1 MNTLWMVVIAVLV
14 IYVAYS
20 YARRVDRNV
29 IRADAKRA
37 TPAKMYMDGVD
48 FMPTSKNVLYGY
60 HFKSIAA
67 AGPIVGPITAA
78 NIWGWGPSLLWL
90 VIGVSLIGWA
100 SDYSAI
106 MVAVRNDG
114 NSLSAISHKLIAPRT
129 RRILFVFIFFYLM
142 LLAGAFVGIL
152 AAILSARPD
161 VPFGIIMLALM
172 GLLAGQMM
180 YRWKMDLFLVTA
192 IVVVA
197 TIAAMALGPWGQH
210 KDDKGKLVQGPIG
223 SAIVSLNASVDNL
236 SGKQP
241 LMSLADPTNADPRI
255 PVPGPDGKR
264 PTTAAYDA
272 ATSQVKT
279 LPNYLLWMAFLFVF
293 SYCGANMPIWRFAQP
308 VNYIGFWI
316 MLITI
321 VLSAV
326 GMFVAPLTG
335 VKDLAGNAIGAFSL
349 TAVKDLGFAWPLAGK
364 AWQPLWPMLFVT
376 IACGAISGW
385 HALVGSV
392 GTARQLEYETDCLPV
407 GAGSMLGEYSLAL
420 LSLTAVSIAGVGGG
434 GGRFAAGVGKLIFA
448 GTFGII
454 PEVLG
459 TALGFGAFVMIVLTV
474 TQLVFRVMRVTLAEW
489 MGDTVPLFRNMHVVQ
504 HHLDGAHGRA
514 RPHGDVG
521 LSLADVRRLEPAHG
535 RALAPRRDR
544 VAEVRGKEPELRAL
558 PDALHV
564 LHDARRDVRHG
575 TQPLRDHRREPRHE
589 RAPGGGRVGHD
600 HRRRPAAR
608 GFARHRVGWPEG
620 LPQVFRAAPGEAGDR
635 LARRASACASGQR
648 LAALSQLAER
658 ADRPEE
664 PRGVAGR
671 RGKVHVELEVRLVAP
686 HGEPAH
692 RHPRRS
698 APPARGR
705 RPARGLRRS
714 A

>member
-1 MNTLWMVVIAVLV
+1 MNTLWIVLIAAIVIFT
-14 IYVAYS
+14 AYS
-20 YARRVDRNV
+20 YARRVDRSV
-29 IRADAKRA
+29 IQSDAKRA

-78 NIWGWGPSLLWL
+78 NIWGWFPSLIWL
-90 VIGVSLIGWA
+90 VVGVTLVGWA

-161 VPFGIIMLALM
+161 VPVGIITLALM

-180 YRWKMDLFLVTA
+180 YRWKMDLILVTV
-192 IVVVA
+192 ITVA
-197 TIAAMALGPWGQH
+197 ATLLAMALGPYGQTRNE
-210 KDDKGKLVQGPIG
+210 KGALVQGPVG
-223 SAIVSLNASVDNL
+223 AAVVSVNSSIDEM

-241 LMSLADPTNADPRI
+241 LMSIVDPTNADPRV
-255 PVPGPDGKR
+255 PAPGPDGKR
-264 PTTAAYDA
+264 PTTAVYDA
-272 ATSQVKT
+272 ATGLVRT
-279 LPNYLLWMAFLFVF
+279 MPNYLLWMLFLFVF

-335 VKDLAGNAIGAFSL
+335 VVDSAGKTIGAFALAS
-349 TAVKDLGFAWPLAGK
+349 VKDLGFSAPAAGK

-385 HALVGSV
+385 HALVGSI
-392 GTARQLEYETDCLPV
+392 GTARQLEYETDGLPV
-407 GAGSMLGEYSLAL
+407 GAGSMLGEYSLAM
-420 LSLTAVSIAGVGGG
+420 LSLTAVSIAGAGGG
-434 GGRFAAGVGKLIFA
+434 GGRFAAGVGKLIYA
-448 GTFGII
+448 GTFGAI
-454 PEVLG
+454 PEIYG

-474 TQLVFRVMRVTLAEW
+474 TQLVFRVMRVTLSEW
-489 MGDTVPLFRNMHVVQ
+489 LGDTVPVFRNMHVASIISMVLTAALVLTGTWVYLWQ
-504 HHLDGAHGRA
+504 MFGASNQ
-514 RPHGDVG
+514 
-521 LSLADVRRLEPAHG
+521 LM
-535 RALAPRRDR
+535 
-544 VAEVRGKEPELRAL
+544 
-558 PDALHV
+558 
-564 LHDARRDVRHG
+564 
-575 TQPLRDHRREPRHE
+575 
-589 RAPGGGRVGHD
+589 
-600 HRRRPAAR
+600 
-608 GFARHRVGWPEG
+608 
-620 LPQVFRAAPGEAGDR
+620 
-635 LARRASACASGQR
+635 
-648 LAALSQLAER
+648 AALSLLVVTVWLKSEKRNPSYALYPMLFMYFTTLFATVVTAR
-658 ADRPEE
+658 NLYVTIASNPNMSGL
-664 PRGVAGR
+664 PVAGAWAMII
-671 RGKVHVELEVRLVAP
+671 VAALLLVAALVI
-686 HGEPAH
+686 GWDGLKAYQKYSALPA
-692 RHPRRS
+692 
-698 APPARGR
+698 APKPAT
-705 RPARGLRRS
+705 AK

>member
-1 MNTLWMVVIAVLV
+1 MNTLWIVLIAAIV
-14 IYVAYS
+14 IYTAYN

-29 IRADAKRA
+29 IRSDPKRA

-78 NIWGWGPSLLWL
+78 NIWGWFPSLLWL
-90 VIGVSLIGWA
+90 VIGVTLVGWA

-129 RRILFVFIFFYLM
+129 RKILFVFIFFYLM

-161 VPFGIIMLALM
+161 VPVGIVMLALM

-180 YRWKMDLFLVTA
+180 YRWKMDLILVT
-192 IVVVA
+192 VVTVA
-197 TIAAMALGPWGQH
+197 VTILAMALGPYGQT
-210 KDDKGKLVQGPIG
+210 KNEKGALVQGPVG
-223 SAIVSLNASVDNL
+223 RAIVSLNASIDDMT
-236 SGKQP
+236 GKQP
-241 LMSLADPTNADPRI
+241 IMSIVDPTNADPRV

-264 PTTAAYDA
+264 PTTAVYDA
-272 ATSQVKT
+272 ATGLVRT
-279 LPNYLLWMAFLFVF
+279 MPNYLLWMLFLFVF

-335 VKDLAGNAIGAFSL
+335 VMDSGGKVIGTFAL
-349 TAVKDLGFAWPLAGK
+349 QAVKDLGFSAPAAGK

-385 HALVGSV
+385 HALVGSI
-392 GTARQLEYETDCLPV
+392 GTARQLEYDTDGLPV
-407 GAGSMLGEYSLAL
+407 GAGSMLGEYSLAT
-420 LSLTAVSIAGVGGG
+420 LSLTAVAIPGAGGG
-434 GGRFAAGVGKLIFA
+434 GGRFAAGVGKLIYA
-448 GTFGII
+448 GTFGAI
-454 PEVLG
+454 PEIYG

-489 MGDTVPLFRNMHVVQ
+489 LGDTIPIFRNMHVASIISMALTMALVLTGTWVYLWQ
-504 HHLDGAHGRA
+504 MFGASNQ
-514 RPHGDVG
+514 
-521 LSLADVRRLEPAHG
+521 LM
-535 RALAPRRDR
+535 
-544 VAEVRGKEPELRAL
+544 
-558 PDALHV
+558 
-564 LHDARRDVRHG
+564 
-575 TQPLRDHRREPRHE
+575 
-589 RAPGGGRVGHD
+589 
-600 HRRRPAAR
+600 
-608 GFARHRVGWPEG
+608 
-620 LPQVFRAAPGEAGDR
+620 
-635 LARRASACASGQR
+635 
-648 LAALSQLAER
+648 AALSLLVVTVWLKSEKRNPSYALYPMLFMYFTTLFATVVTAR
-658 ADRPEE
+658 NLYVTIASKPGMSGL
-664 PRGVAGR
+664 PVAGAWAMI
-671 RGKVHVELEVRLVAP
+671 LVAALLLVAALIIGWDGLKAYQKYSAQP
-686 HGEPAH
+686 
-692 RHPRRS
+692 
-698 APPARGR
+698 APPK
-705 RPARGLRRS
+705 PAT
-714 A
+714 AKA